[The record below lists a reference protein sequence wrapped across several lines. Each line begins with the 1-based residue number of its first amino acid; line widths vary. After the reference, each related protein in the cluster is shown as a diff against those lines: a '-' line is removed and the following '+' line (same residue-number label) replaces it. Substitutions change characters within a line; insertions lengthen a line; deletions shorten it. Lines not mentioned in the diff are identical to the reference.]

1 MKGMLTMNESGT
13 TSREHTWETVDR
25 VVYPIHDQDLTLP
38 LYAIPWVRPHLT
50 DDVFNPRLN
59 MEKLSFDSMNAT
71 SFRHLVNESVESH
84 SSASTTDVFT
94 VDDRSSLTI
103 RPGKHVSLCTF
114 FNAFPASYWKRWT
127 AISMVRFSAEV
138 RGTGELVL
146 YRSTGRG
153 LFSPVTTL
161 AVDTSNGKD
170 FAEVETTITMNGLL
184 DGGYF
189 WFDAQAGLG
198 SELTVRD
205 AQWSVPS
212 EERTA
217 KADTTLSVAITT
229 FNRTPYCLHQLQ
241 AIAHEPALRRR
252 LDTIYCTDQGTTL
265 VRDEPGFDEVSAEL
279 GDQLTYLRQT
289 NMGGSAGF
297 SRGMYETLKAG
308 SSAYTLLLD
317 DDAISEPEAI
327 LRAVQFADYAK
338 HPTIVGGGMFHLD
351 NRTVLYTQ
359 GERFDASSVW
369 MKPSQGLGY
378 NHDFARFPL
387 RDSPERH
394 RRIDSDFNGW
404 WMCLIPTAI
413 MKTIG
418 LSMPFFIKF
427 DDTEYALRAAE
438 HGFHTV
444 CLPGVA
450 VWHQAWHDKD
460 PSRTWEEYFFQ
471 RNRWICGL
479 LHCPQPSRR
488 FRFEMLYGDI
498 NVGLKLVYSALRLR
512 HMGLQDILRGPEYI
526 VESMP
531 RKMAEVRKAREGFA
545 DTTLAKDLDDF
556 PKPIREFDRRATPRA
571 SRDIKKAGL
580 HAIVGALLSRGN
592 GTKDERPD
600 IAIPA
605 DQAIWRSFN
614 GVNSAL
620 VTSPDGSTAAW
631 CRRDSRLF
639 RKQIRQGLRLSHT
652 LIKQWGA
659 LSNRYRE
666 YDMASIDVWSRIF
679 AAETIDDSTDAAA
692 DGCSNDNTDGLPAK

>member
-1 MKGMLTMNESGT
+1 MTYM
-13 TSREHTWETVDR
+13 HTKYQSDEPATDQRWETVHR
-25 VVYPIHDQDLTLP
+25 VVYPMHDQDLTLP
-38 LYAIPWVRPHLT
+38 LYAIEWTRPHLT

-59 MEKLSFDSMNAT
+59 MQKVPFEGMNAT
-71 SFRHLVNESVESH
+71 TFRHLVDESVEPH
-84 SSASTTDVFT
+84 TSTATNDVFT
-94 VDDRSSLTI
+94 VDARDQLTVRAGRHI
-103 RPGKHVSLCTF
+103 SCCTF

-127 AISMVRFSAEV
+127 AISEVRFSAEV
-138 RGTGELVL
+138 QGTGEIVL

-153 LFSPVTTL
+153 LFSAVTTL
-161 AVDTSNGKD
+161 PINTTGSDFTS
-170 FAEVETTITMNGLL
+170 VETVLPMTGLL

-189 WFDAQAGLG
+189 WFDAKSGND
-198 SELTVRD
+198 STLTIRN
-205 AQWSVPS
+205 AAWSVPGT
-212 EERTA
+212 ERVA
-217 KADTTLSVAITT
+217 PSNTTLSIAITT

-241 AIAHEPALRRR
+241 AIEHEPALRKR
-252 LDTIYCTDQGTTL
+252 LDTIYCTDQGSTL
-265 VRDEPGFDEVSAEL
+265 VRDEPGFQETAADL
-279 GDQLTYLRQT
+279 GPQLTYLRQT

-308 SSAYTLLLD
+308 SSSYTLLLD

-327 LRAVQFADYAK
+327 LRAMQFADYAK
-338 HPTIVGGGMFHLD
+338 QPTIVGGGMLHLD

-404 WMCLIPTAI
+404 WMCLIPTTI

-418 LSMPFFIKF
+418 LAMPFFIKF
-427 DDTEYALRAAE
+427 DDTEYALRASE

-479 LHCPQPSRR
+479 LHCPQPSKR
-488 FRFEMLYGDI
+488 FRFEMLYGDV

-512 HMGLQDILRGPEYI
+512 HMGLQDILRGPQYI

-531 RKMAEVRKAREGFA
+531 QKMAEVRKARAGFA
-545 DTTLAKDLDDF
+545 DTTLVHDIDAF
-556 PKPIREFDRRATPRA
+556 PAPRHEFVRREHPDT
-571 SRDIKKAGL
+571 SRNIKKAGL
-580 HAIVGALLSRGN
+580 KAIVQALTSHGD
-592 GTKDERPD
+592 GTKDTRPD
-600 IAIPA
+600 IAIPS
-605 DQAIWRSFN
+605 DQAIWRSFV
-614 GVNSAL
+614 GVNSAV

-639 RKQIRQGLRLSHT
+639 RQQIREGLRVSGTLLKRWSELSR
-652 LIKQWGA
+652 
-659 LSNRYRE
+659 RYRE
-666 YDMASIDVWSRIF
+666 YDMASVSVWERIF
-679 AAETIDDSTDAAA
+679 KEQDISE
-692 DGCSNDNTDGLPAK
+692 